1 MYGDVLTAV
10 TRRDTVRADEQGEP
24 GMPFRVVSTED
35 ARTFRLEGELD
46 LATVDELIDRIGP
59 TAEEPGDLRLDAT
72 DLSFIDSSG
81 LHGLLSLARK
91 LSGRGTIVV
100 EHATPFVR
108 EVFSV
113 TGLDRVDDIRLTDD

>member
-1 MYGDVLTAV
+1 
-10 TRRDTVRADEQGEP
+10 
-24 GMPFRVVSTED
+24 MPFRVEPTDD

-46 LATVDELIDRIGP
+46 LATVHELIERIGP
-59 TAEEPGDLRLDAT
+59 IAEEPGDLRLDAAG
-72 DLSFIDSSG
+72 LSFIDSSG

-100 EHATPFVR
+100 DHASPFVR

-113 TGLDRVDDIRLTDD
+113 TGLDRVDDICLTEED